1 MTEALGISFPNIL
14 FQLVNFLLFLWV
26 LHRLLF
32 KPLVGML
39 ERRRDRI
46 SESLEAA
53 DRLRQQVEKERVEFR
68 AELDSARAE
77 AQTIRD
83 EASRAAEAMRAR
95 ELEQA
100 RAEADR
106 MRSDAVAEIDR
117 SRAQVAEEIRS
128 QTAELVLSATSRVLD
143 RAVDD
148 SEHRRLVQEAI
159 SEVSSSE
166 RS

>member
-1 MTEALGISFPNIL
+1 MIDALGISFPNIL
-14 FQLVNFLLFLWV
+14 FQLVNFLLFLWI

-46 SESLEAA
+46 SESLEEA
-53 DRLRQQVEKERVEFR
+53 DRLRQQVETERTEFR
-68 AELDSARAE
+68 AELDNARAE

-83 EASRAAEAMRAR
+83 EASRAAEAMRTR

-106 MRSDAVAEIDR
+106 MRADALAEIDR

-128 QTAELVLSATSRVLD
+128 QTA
-143 RAVDD
+143 
-148 SEHRRLVQEAI
+148 
-159 SEVSSSE
+159 
-166 RS
+166 